1 MTQDEF
7 VRVMAT
13 RLNKKTDLLEDVRK
27 LFKALDLRA
36 EGFISLRSFQ
46 QVGHRL

>member
-1 MTQDEF
+1 M
-7 VRVMAT
+7 RVMQL
-13 RLNKKTDLLEDVRK
+13 RLAKTDLLEDVRK

-46 QVGHRL
+46 QVWASSFREA